1 MKSYS
6 EVFILL
12 GSNLG
17 DSQEIFRIA
26 KNKIE
31 NLCGKI
37 VKESSLY
44 ESEPWGF
51 ETKNWFLNQVIQIET
66 SVNPDTLMDILL
78 DIENQL
84 GRERIGNTY
93 HSRTL
98 DLDILYY
105 DSLISDNEK
114 VTLPHPRLH
123 LRKFTLIP
131 ICEIAPNFV
140 HPIFG
145 KTQKELLEKVDD
157 KLQIRFFEK

>member
-1 MKSYS
+1 MSVHN

-17 DSQEIFRIA
+17 DSRDIFHVA
-26 KNKIE
+26 KTKIE
-31 NLCGKI
+31 ELCGKI
-37 VKESSLY
+37 VRKSALY

-51 ETKNWFLNQVIQIET
+51 TAKNWFLNQVVQIET
-66 SVNPDTLMDILL
+66 TISPDMLMDILL
-78 DIENQL
+78 DIEKQL
-84 GRERIGNTY
+84 GRERIGKEY

-105 DSLISDNEK
+105 DSEVIDNEK

-123 LRKFTLIP
+123 LRKFTLLP
-131 ICEIAPNFV
+131 LCEIAPDFV
-140 HPIFG
+140 HPVFG
-145 KTQKELLEKVDD
+145 KTQKELLEIVDD